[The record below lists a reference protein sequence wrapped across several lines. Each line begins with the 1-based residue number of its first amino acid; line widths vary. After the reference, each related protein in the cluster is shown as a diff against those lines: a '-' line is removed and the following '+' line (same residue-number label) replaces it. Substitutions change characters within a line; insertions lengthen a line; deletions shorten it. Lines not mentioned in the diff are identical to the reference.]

1 MSLPTMHHTDSE
13 ALPIL
18 QFTAL
23 RAVVRQR
30 TLEIE
35 LEESPELLSEALF
48 ERCAPAPFWGEALLA
63 ASAPPKACFTAA
75 EVQPTLPPD
84 VCMPL
89 REPLRVGVRARA
101 HCNIFCRKSAAGKG
115 MKASSGGAY
124 NRVLSR
130 YRHADTHMH
139 YCSREMMVCRCC
151 WEEREPWYSTLPPR
165 STTTVGKPLI
175 WNA

>member
-1 MSLPTMHHTDSE
+1 MPVLSGCGARPPS
-13 ALPIL
+13 
-18 QFTAL
+18 
-23 RAVVRQR
+23 
-30 TLEIE
+30 
-35 LEESPELLSEALF
+35 SPGGLAGV
-48 ERCAPAPFWGEALLA
+48 APAPS
-63 ASAPPKACFTAA
+63 SAPVLLRSASQGSEGQAGAFPCTVERWSSPSARLPTVANVHPLTSAA
-75 EVQPTLPPD
+75 YPPSRC
-84 VCMPL
+84 VHPL
-89 REPLRVGVRARA
+89 REPLHAGVRARA
-101 HCNIFCRKSAAGKG
+101 HCNIPCRKSAAGKG